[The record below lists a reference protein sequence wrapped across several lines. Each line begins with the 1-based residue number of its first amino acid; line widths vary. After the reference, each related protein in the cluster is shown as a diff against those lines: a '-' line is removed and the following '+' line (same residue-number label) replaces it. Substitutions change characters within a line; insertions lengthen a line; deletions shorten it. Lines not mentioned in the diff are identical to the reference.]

1 MPVFT
6 PLTRASKGA
15 PLTHIEMDNNLV
27 GLSLTGI
34 PIGSVVTWMTE
45 TAPEDWL
52 FLRGQAVSRT
62 TYPAL
67 FGLLGTMYGQGDGS
81 TTFNLPDFR
90 GLFLRG
96 RDGGAEVDPD
106 RGSRTDRG
114 DGTTG
119 DAVGTKQEDDFQDH
133 RHSLLVAEGPG
144 SLGPGGSAV
153 QSRGTGPNLTLNSE
167 LTGGNETRPKNIYVN
182 YIIKAL

>member
-119 DAVGTKQEDDFQDH
+119 DAVGTKQSDEFKNHVHGVRPIALNIRSDVGAGH
-133 RHSLLVAEGPG
+133 WS
-144 SLGPGGSAV
+144 V
-153 QSRGTGPNLTLNSE
+153 QNNLNADSTA
-167 LTGGNETRPKNIYVN
+167 TGGNETRPKNIYVN